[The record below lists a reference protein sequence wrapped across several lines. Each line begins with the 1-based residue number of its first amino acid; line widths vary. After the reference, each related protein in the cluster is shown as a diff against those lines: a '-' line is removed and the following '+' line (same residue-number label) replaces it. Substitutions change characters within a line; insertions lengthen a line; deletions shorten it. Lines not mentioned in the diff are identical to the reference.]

1 MVAELRKGARVL
13 HEPKAWR
20 GACAIK
26 CPRAQ
31 SKGGHRTRAD
41 LRGSPRNYA
50 QGAAPPP
57 SSPGRNDEAGG
68 TGSARGARMTAPATS
83 VCCCPLTSAECRPPG
98 QCGPPQ
104 GPPSDL
110 QGSVILP
117 RDPHA
122 PPPGQYGP
130 LQGPP
135 GSVVPPRLH
144 QGWSVWP
151 VGCGRMDGLLSP
163 RSDANKSS
171 ASFGIPGVTAPR
183 SLLPCLKAML
193 RGDTLTHLFP

>member
-1 MVAELRKGARVL
+1 MSQGAV
-13 HEPKAWR
+13 
-20 GACAIK
+20 
-26 CPRAQ
+26 
-31 SKGGHRTRAD
+31 KGGAQD
-41 LRGSPRNYA
+41 QGGPEGLPKKLRPRSSPS
-50 QGAAPPP
+50 P

-68 TGSARGARMTAPATS
+68 TGSARGARTTAHATS
-83 VCCCPLTSAECRPPG
+83 VCCCPLTSAECKPPG

-104 GPPSDL
+104 GPPGDL

-117 RDPHA
+117 RDPRA
-122 PPPGQYGP
+122 TPSGQYGP

-171 ASFGIPGVTAPR
+171 ASFGIPGVNAPR